1 MSTVEKWINKMDG
14 SRGGTPG
21 KRQILQDLLVEFLLL
36 EPEPQEYEEQPKGS
50 KIKPEGLNGN

>member
-1 MSTVEKWINKMDG
+1 MSSVEKWINKMDG

-36 EPEPQEYEEQPKGS
+36 ENPGKF
-50 KIKPEGLNGN
+50 